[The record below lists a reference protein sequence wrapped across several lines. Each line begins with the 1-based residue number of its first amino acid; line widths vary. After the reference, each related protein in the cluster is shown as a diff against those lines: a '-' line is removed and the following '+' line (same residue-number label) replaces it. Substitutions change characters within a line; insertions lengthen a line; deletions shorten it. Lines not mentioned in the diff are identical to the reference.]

1 MKPML
6 KVKNISKI
14 FGDPCGHYLDYMD
27 GTTNICPVCGSVVAC
42 GGVSFDLYPNEVL
55 GIVGESGSGKS
66 TLVRMLHFDWEA
78 TGGSFSFLIQ
88 I

>member
-6 KVKNISKI
+6 QVKNITKI
-14 FGDPCGHYLDYMD
+14 FGDPCGHCTEYMD

-78 TGGSFSFLIQ
+78 TSGSFYFLIQ